1 MPAFSDGSSELC
13 VFISTLKAMTNTEL
27 FALYTH
33 VFEEESGHPDDEFAR
48 FNLEGKATDSE
59 VLEAL
64 IAEHELRT
72 RRCGT

>member
-1 MPAFSDGSSELC
+1 
-13 VFISTLKAMTNTEL
+13 MTNTEL